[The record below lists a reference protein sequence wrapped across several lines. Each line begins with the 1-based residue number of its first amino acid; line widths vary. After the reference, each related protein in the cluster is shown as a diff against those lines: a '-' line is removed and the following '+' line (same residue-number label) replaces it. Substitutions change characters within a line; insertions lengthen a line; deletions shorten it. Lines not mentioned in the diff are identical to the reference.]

1 MFVFDAHLHM
11 GYLSD
16 TDIIQPTDIN
26 SFIHK
31 HNVCGGAIMPTAS
44 INGLDDFKLHID
56 LYKKADYVGFST
68 ILYVTPEIIESI
80 KKSSASEL
88 WMCEFIG
95 LKIHPEAIDYT
106 EMDLERIIEFAVHV
120 SLPLFIHTG
129 GKYNSEAIRFEKL
142 IKHNPNQ
149 IIVLCHARPSD
160 QAFYLIDKYPNVWV
174 DTAFLP
180 IDDLYT
186 KISLNN
192 QGRILFGSDYPI
204 NRWYSELPEENL
216 WYESQINDI
225 ITNLDEKQ
233 AEDILRNNYLKFI
246 SSNRK
251 IIKL

>member
-1 MFVFDAHLHM
+1 
-11 GYLSD
+11 
-16 TDIIQPTDIN
+16 
-26 SFIHK
+26 
-31 HNVCGGAIMPTAS
+31 MPTAS
-44 INGLDDFKLHID
+44 INGRDNFKLHID
-56 LYKKADYVGFST
+56 LYKKADSAGFTT
-68 ILYVTPEIIESI
+68 ILYVTPEIIESL

-88 WMCEFIG
+88 CMCKFIG
-95 LKIHPEAIDYT
+95 LKIHPEAIEYN
-106 EMDLERIIEFAVHV
+106 EIDLECIIKFAVHV

-129 GKYNSEAIRFEKL
+129 GKYFSEAIRFEKL

-149 IIVLCHARPSD
+149 IFVLCHARPSD

-180 IDDLYT
+180 IEDLYT

-204 NRWYSELPEENL
+204 NRWYSELPEENI

-225 ITNLDEKQ
+225 ITNLDKRQ

-246 SSNRK
+246 LNYRK
-251 IIKL
+251 TIIL